1 MNNLKLACLIHSAF
15 FLTTFLAPYSHA
27 QNSIANANTLTNNHL
42 TIYKNP
48 NCGCCSKWAQQ
59 LKFSNTSVAVNQL
72 HKIKAKY
79 NVPKKLRACHTAITK
94 SGFVFEGHIPNAAIQ
109 AFLAQ
114 PVKGAYGLSVPGMPI
129 GSPGME
135 VGDNTIRYP
144 IYLLKKDSSVGIYK
158 YAIGK
163 SLVDS

>member
-1 MNNLKLACLIHSAF
+1 MYCVIL
-15 FLTTFLAPYSHA
+15 LTTFLAPYSHA
-27 QNSIANANTLTNNHL
+27 QNSIDSDNGLTSHHL

-48 NCGCCSKWAQQ
+48 NCSCCSKWEKQ
-59 LKFSNTSVAVNQL
+59 LKFSSTSIAVNEL

-144 IYLLKKDSSVGIYK
+144 IYLLKKDNSLGIYK
-158 YAIGK
+158 YSIGK